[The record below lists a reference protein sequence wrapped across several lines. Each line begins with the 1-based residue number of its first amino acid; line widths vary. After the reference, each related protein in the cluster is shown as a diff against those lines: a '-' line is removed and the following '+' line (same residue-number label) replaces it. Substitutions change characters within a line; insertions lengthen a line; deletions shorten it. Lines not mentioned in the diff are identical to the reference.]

1 MANTE
6 KGIYY
11 PDDYTKAADVLA
23 DMKTMAES
31 IDNAIEKSKYNDK
44 DVKDDISDIQD
55 EQEIQDDNI
64 KKNTTKNTEQDELIQ
79 KLKKALINESTEQD
93 TSLHVEDAS
102 DVPAVLEVEEN
113 HYQETQK
120 GTDNL
125 AVLNEGSITQ
135 DGITIDVQDGVAT
148 MAGSNTSDAVT
159 YITIGTAYLY
169 AGQTY
174 YMSAERQQTSGNSRL
189 SIKLGSLVKW
199 FTVGQEVVFECT
211 ETGEYEVRV
220 SFGASTV
227 AILGTLKY
235 LISKT
240 SGAEWVQGKKAIPS
254 VEYPSLIR
262 TVGDNINI
270 LPNNFT
276 SKTENGLDCTVNS
289 NKSIHVVGTA
299 TATTHL
305 ILVGSVGTGTAEE
318 VLKFK
323 ANKQYK
329 NISNVDVLY
338 QKIDNSYGRLLKD
351 TEFTFETD
359 TSIRGLYLQ
368 VNSGETVDETYYPKL
383 VEYYEGMDESYSQYN
398 QGSVEVKKINKNFYK
413 LDIEGVSRNG
423 VDYTVENG
431 IVIAKRTATAESGSY
446 LNTNR
451 TKLPAG
457 TYVISGVDD
466 TFVYANARIEVY
478 TSDTIDGNATQIT
491 TLMNTRLSYKYTS
504 DKTFYLSFSVVITGA
519 TAVNDTFIFKPQ
531 AEKNENDTASTFV
544 EHQEQ
549 SYVLPIQQ
557 EMLDGDYFDLER
569 GKEVHHFH
577 KYMSTSADNW
587 ILTSDSPNRFRFDTN
602 ITTQNNALNNT
613 NQYCSHSNICSH
625 WASPDKSFQVR
636 RGSIYFKTTDFS
648 TAEEFNQ
655 FVTEQEQA
663 GTPLTFWY
671 ECEEYELDLTE
682 EQKQVLQQLNNLD
695 LFKGV
700 NNIYT
705 EQDLALLKLD
715 YTVDTKTYIDNKIAS
730 QNQQILE
737 IAGGN

>member
-31 IDNAIEKSKYNDK
+31 VDAAIEKSKYNDK
-44 DVKDDISDIQD
+44 DIKDEVKKIQN
-55 EQEIQDDNI
+55 EQKTQNKSIEA
-64 KKNTTKNTEQDELIQ
+64 NTTKNTQQDELIQ
-79 KLKKALINESTEQD
+79 KLQANMIQESTEEA

-102 DVPAVLEVEEN
+102 NLPAKLEVQGN
-113 HYQETQK
+113 HYQETQE

-135 DGITIDVQDGVAT
+135 DGITVNVQNGVAT
-148 MAGSNTSDAVT
+148 VSGTNTNNEAT

-169 AGQTY
+169 ANKTYYLRKEQGTAVGGYSLYKNGQT
-174 YMSAERQQTSGNSRL
+174 
-189 SIKLGSLVKW
+189 KW
-199 FTVGQEVVFECT
+199 FEATGESSIDIS
-211 ETGEYEVRV
+211 ETGEWAVRYSVGANASV
-220 SFGASTV
+220 S
-227 AILGTLKY
+227 GTLKFGVY
-235 LISKT
+235 EN
-240 SGAEWVQGKKAIPS
+240 AETEYVVGKKAVPS
-254 VEYPSLIR
+254 VEYPSPIR

-351 TEFTFETD
+351 TEFTFEND

-431 IVIAKRTATAESGSY
+431 IVTAKRTATAESGSY

-478 TSDTIDGNATQIT
+478 TSDTIDGNTTQIT

-504 DKTFYLSFSVVITGA
+504 DKPFYLSFSFVVTGE
-519 TAVNDTFIFKPQ
+519 TDVNDTFIFKPQ
-531 AEKNENDTASTFV
+531 AEKNDNDTASTFV

-557 EMLDGDYFDLER
+557 EMLDGDYFDLLNN
-569 GKEVHHFH
+569 KEVHNW
-577 KYMSTSADNW
+577 KKVILNGTENWSKNGSTTDEIFVATLK
-587 ILTSDSPNRFRFDTN
+587 IE
-602 ITTQNNALNNT
+602 NAIDGYG
-613 NQYCSHSNICSH
+613 YCN
-625 WASPDKSFQVR
+625 
-636 RGSIYFKTTDFS
+636 YFKYWGGIKISYFS
-648 TAEEFNQ
+648 VYNNGVNIRFCMDGAEIKTIEEFKAWLQQKN
-655 FVTEQEQA
+655 TEGNPVCVYYRLA
-663 GTPLTFWY
+663 TPTK
-671 ECEEYELDLTE
+671 LDLTE
-682 EQKQVLQQLNNLD
+682 EQKETLNQLNNLE

-705 EQDLALLKLD
+705 EQNLALLQLD
-715 YTVDTKTYIDNKIAS
+715 YTVDTKMYIDNKIAS

>member
-1 MANTE
+1 MNE
-6 KGIYY
+6 NWDKL
-11 PDDYTKAADVLA
+11 DTKAQEQEN
-23 DMKTMAES
+23 K
-31 IDNAIEKSKYNDK
+31 
-44 DVKDDISDIQD
+44 ISDI
-55 EQEIQDDNI
+55 ETNI
-64 KKNTTKNTEQDELIQ
+64 EDIETKNTEQDELIQ
-79 KLKKALINESTEQD
+79 KLKNALINETTEQD
-93 TSLHVEDAS
+93 TSIHIEDAS
-102 DVPAVLEVEEN
+102 DVPAVLQIEGN
-113 HYQETQK
+113 HYQEQQE

-135 DGITIDVQDGVAT
+135 DGITVSVENGVASFSG
-148 MAGSNTSDAVT
+148 ANTSDAVT
-159 YITIGTAYLY
+159 YITVGTAYLY
-169 AGQTY
+169 AGQIY
-174 YMSAERQQTSGNSRL
+174 YMSAERQQTSGNSGL

-220 SFGASTV
+220 SFGVSTV
-227 AILGTLKY
+227 ANLGTLKY

-240 SGAEWVQGKKAIPS
+240 SGAEWTQGKKAIPS
-254 VEYPSLIR
+254 VEYPSPIKI
-262 TVGDNINI
+262 VGDNINI

-431 IVIAKRTATAESGSY
+431 IVTAKRTATAESGSY

-531 AEKNENDTASTFV
+531 AEKNDNDTASTFV

-577 KYMSTSADNW
+577 KYVSTSADNW
-587 ILTSDSPNRFRFDTN
+587 ILTPDSPNKFRLDTN
-602 ITTQNNALNNT
+602 ITSQNNALNNT
-613 NQYCSHSNICSH
+613 NQCCSHSNICYA
-625 WASPDKSFQVR
+625 WASPDKSFQAR
-636 RGSIYFKTTDFS
+636 KGSIYFKTTDFS

-655 FVTEQEQA
+655 FVAEQEEA
-663 GTPLTFWY
+663 GTPLTFYY

-682 EQKQVLQQLNNLD
+682 EQKQVLQQLSNLD
-695 LFKGV
+695 LFKGT
-700 NNIYT
+700 NNIHT
-705 EQDLALLKLD
+705 EQNLALLKLD
-715 YTVDTKTYIDNKIAS
+715 YTVDTKMHIDNKIA
-730 QNQQILE
+730 NFR
-737 IAGGN
+737 NCRR

>member
-1 MANTE
+1 MSLLTPFLKLFKWNTE
-6 KGIYY
+6 DTEDLEQPFDIKKAMNENW
-11 PDDYTKAADVLA
+11 DKLDTKAQEQEN
-23 DMKTMAES
+23 K
-31 IDNAIEKSKYNDK
+31 
-44 DVKDDISDIQD
+44 ISDI
-55 EQEIQDDNI
+55 ETNI
-64 KKNTTKNTEQDELIQ
+64 EDIETKNTEQDKLIQ
-79 KLKKALINESTEQD
+79 KLQNALINETSQQD
-93 TSLHVEDAS
+93 TSLHIEDAS
-102 DVPAVLEVEEN
+102 DVPAVLSIEGN
-113 HYQETQK
+113 HYQETREGYNQLK
-120 GTDNL
+120 STLEDVELNGISVKYHNDGSVTLNGTTTAATAIQVSNNSVELENTDYTYCL
-125 AVLNEGSITQ
+125 EGKTQ
-135 DGITIDVQDGVAT
+135 DFNFYVKQSTDTNHTVLESSSLLERIVKNLGAITI
-148 MAGSNTSDAVT
+148 
-159 YITIGTAYLY
+159 IGAYLY
-169 AGQTY
+169 IQKDTVL
-174 YMSAERQQTSGNSRL
+174 NS
-189 SIKLGSLVKW
+189 V
-199 FTVGQEVVFECT
+199 TVYPMIYKGT
-211 ETGEYEVRV
+211 EEKEYEQY
-220 SFGASTV
+220 GAM
-227 AILGTLKY
+227 
-235 LISKT
+235 
-240 SGAEWVQGKKAIPS
+240 PS
-254 VEYPSLIR
+254 VEYPSPIR

-338 QKIDNSYGRLLKD
+338 QKTDNSYGRLLKD
-351 TEFTFETD
+351 TKFSFETD
-359 TSIRGLYLQ
+359 ASIRGLYLQ
-368 VNSGETVDETYYPKL
+368 INNGETVDETYYPKL

-431 IVIAKRTATAESGSY
+431 IVTAKRTATAESGSY

-531 AEKNENDTASTFV
+531 AEKNDNDTASTFV

-577 KYMSTSADNW
+577 KYVSTSADNW
-587 ILTSDSPNRFRFDTN
+587 VLTPDSPNRFRFDTN
-602 ITTQNNALNNT
+602 ITTKNNALNNT
-613 NQYCSHSNICSH
+613 NQYCSHSSICSA

-655 FVTEQEQA
+655 FVAEQEEA

-682 EQKQVLQQLNNLD
+682 EQKEVLQQLNNLD
-695 LFKGV
+695 LFKGT
-700 NNIYT
+700 NIIYT
-705 EQDLALLKLD
+705 EQGLALLQLD
-715 YTVDTKTYIDNKIAS
+715 YTVDTKMYIDNKIAS
-730 QNQQILE
+730 NN
-737 IAGGN
+737 AVGGN

>member
-31 IDNAIEKSKYNDK
+31 VDAAIEKSKYNDK
-44 DVKDDISDIQD
+44 DIKDEVKKIQN
-55 EQEIQDDNI
+55 EQKTQNKSIEA
-64 KKNTTKNTEQDELIQ
+64 NTTKNTQQDELIQ
-79 KLKKALINESTEQD
+79 KLQANMIQESTEEA

-102 DVPAVLEVEEN
+102 NLPAKLEVQGN
-113 HYQETQK
+113 HYQETQE

-135 DGITIDVQDGVAT
+135 DGITVNVQNGVAT
-148 MAGSNTSDAVT
+148 VSGTNTNNEAT

-169 AGQTY
+169 ANKTYYLRKEQGTAVGGYSLYKNGQT
-174 YMSAERQQTSGNSRL
+174 
-189 SIKLGSLVKW
+189 KW
-199 FTVGQEVVFECT
+199 FEATGESSIDIS
-211 ETGEYEVRV
+211 ETGEWAVRYSVGANASV
-220 SFGASTV
+220 S
-227 AILGTLKY
+227 GTLKFGVY
-235 LISKT
+235 EN
-240 SGAEWVQGKKAIPS
+240 AETEYVVGKKAVPS
-254 VEYPSLIR
+254 VEYPSPIR

-270 LPNNFT
+270 LNNNFT

-351 TEFTFETD
+351 TEFTFEND

-431 IVIAKRTATAESGSY
+431 IVTAKRTATAESGSY

-504 DKTFYLSFSVVITGA
+504 DKTFYLSFGVVITGA

-531 AEKNENDTASTFV
+531 AEKNDNDTASTFV

-557 EMLDGDYFDLER
+557 EMLDGDYFDLLNN
-569 GKEVHHFH
+569 KEVHNW
-577 KYMSTSADNW
+577 KKVILNGTENWSKNGSTTDEIFVATLK
-587 ILTSDSPNRFRFDTN
+587 IE
-602 ITTQNNALNNT
+602 NAIDGYG
-613 NQYCSHSNICSH
+613 YCN
-625 WASPDKSFQVR
+625 
-636 RGSIYFKTTDFS
+636 YFKYWGGIKISYFS
-648 TAEEFNQ
+648 VYNNGVNIRFCMDGAEIKTIEEFKAWLQQKN
-655 FVTEQEQA
+655 TEGNPVCVYYRLA
-663 GTPLTFWY
+663 TPTK
-671 ECEEYELDLTE
+671 LDLTE
-682 EQKQVLQQLNNLD
+682 EQKETLNQLNNLE

-705 EQDLALLKLD
+705 EQNLALLQLD
-715 YTVDTKTYIDNKIAS
+715 YTVDTKMYIDNKIAS

>member
-31 IDNAIEKSKYNDK
+31 VDAAIEKSKYNDK
-44 DVKDDISDIQD
+44 DIKDEVKKIQN
-55 EQEIQDDNI
+55 EQKTQNKSIEA
-64 KKNTTKNTEQDELIQ
+64 NTTKNTQQDELIQ
-79 KLKKALINESTEQD
+79 KLQANMIQESTEEA

-102 DVPAVLEVEEN
+102 NLPAKLEVQGN
-113 HYQETQK
+113 HYQETQE

-135 DGITIDVQDGVAT
+135 DGITVNVQNGVAT
-148 MAGSNTSDAVT
+148 VSGTNTNNEAT

-169 AGQTY
+169 ANKTYYLRKEQGTAVGGYSLYKNGQT
-174 YMSAERQQTSGNSRL
+174 
-189 SIKLGSLVKW
+189 KW
-199 FTVGQEVVFECT
+199 FEATGESSIDIS
-211 ETGEYEVRV
+211 ETGEWAVRYSVGANASV
-220 SFGASTV
+220 S
-227 AILGTLKY
+227 GTLKFGVY
-235 LISKT
+235 EN
-240 SGAEWVQGKKAIPS
+240 AETEYVVGKKAVPS
-254 VEYPSLIR
+254 VEYPSPIR

-351 TEFTFETD
+351 TEFTFEND

-413 LDIEGVSRNG
+413 LDIEGVSRSG
-423 VDYTVENG
+423 VDYTTRNG
-431 IVIAKRTATAESGSY
+431 TVTAKRTATAESGSY
-446 LNTNR
+446 FNTNR

-478 TSDTIDGNATQIT
+478 TSDTIDGNTTQIT

-504 DKTFYLSFSVVITGA
+504 DKPFYLSFSFVVTGE
-519 TAVNDTFIFKPQ
+519 TDVNDTFIFKPQ
-531 AEKNENDTASTFV
+531 AEKNDNDTASTFV

-557 EMLDGDYFDLER
+557 EMLDGDYFDLLNN
-569 GKEVHHFH
+569 KEVHNW
-577 KYMSTSADNW
+577 KKVILNGTENWSKNGSTTDEIFVATLK
-587 ILTSDSPNRFRFDTN
+587 IE
-602 ITTQNNALNNT
+602 NAIDGYG
-613 NQYCSHSNICSH
+613 YCN
-625 WASPDKSFQVR
+625 
-636 RGSIYFKTTDFS
+636 YFKYWGGIKISYFS
-648 TAEEFNQ
+648 VYNNGVNIRFCMDGAEIKTIEEFKAWLQQKN
-655 FVTEQEQA
+655 TEGNPVCVYYRLA
-663 GTPLTFWY
+663 TPTK
-671 ECEEYELDLTE
+671 LDLTE
-682 EQKQVLQQLNNLD
+682 EQKETLNQLNNLE

-705 EQDLALLKLD
+705 EQNLALLQLD
-715 YTVDTKTYIDNKIAS
+715 YTVDTKMYIDNKIAS

>member
-31 IDNAIEKSKYNDK
+31 IDNVIEKSKYNDK

-64 KKNTTKNTEQDELIQ
+64 KKNTTKNTQQDELIQ
-79 KLKKALINESTEQD
+79 KLQANMIQESTEEA

-102 DVPAVLEVEEN
+102 NLPAKLEVQGN
-113 HYQETQK
+113 HYQETQE

-135 DGITIDVQDGVAT
+135 DGITVNVQNGVAT
-148 MAGSNTSDAVT
+148 VSGTNTNNEAT

-169 AGQTY
+169 ANKTYYLRKEQGTAVGGYSLYKNGQT
-174 YMSAERQQTSGNSRL
+174 
-189 SIKLGSLVKW
+189 KW
-199 FTVGQEVVFECT
+199 FEATGESSIDIS
-211 ETGEYEVRV
+211 ETGEWAVRYSVGANASV
-220 SFGASTV
+220 S
-227 AILGTLKY
+227 GTLKFGVY
-235 LISKT
+235 EN
-240 SGAEWVQGKKAIPS
+240 AETEYVVGKKAVPS
-254 VEYPSLIR
+254 VEYPSPIR

-338 QKIDNSYGRLLKD
+338 QKTDNSYGRLLKD
-351 TEFTFETD
+351 TEFSFETD
-359 TSIRGLYLQ
+359 ASIRGLYLQ
-368 VNSGETVDETYYPKL
+368 INNGETVDETYYPKL

-431 IVIAKRTATAESGSY
+431 IVTAKRTATAESGSY

-531 AEKNENDTASTFV
+531 AEKNDNDTASTFV

-577 KYMSTSADNW
+577 KYVSTSADNW
-587 ILTSDSPNRFRFDTN
+587 ILKPDSPNRFRFDTN
-602 ITTQNNALNNT
+602 ITNKNNALNNT
-613 NQYCSHSNICSH
+613 NQYCSHSSICSA

-655 FVTEQEQA
+655 FVAEQEEA

-682 EQKQVLQQLNNLD
+682 EQKEVLQQLNNLD
-695 LFKGV
+695 LFKGT
-700 NNIYT
+700 NIIYT
-705 EQDLALLKLD
+705 EQGLALLQLD
-715 YTVDTKTYIDNKIAS
+715 YTVDTKMYIDNKIAS
-730 QNQQILE
+730 NN
-737 IAGGN
+737 AVGGN